1 MVKESK
7 KNSEAA
13 PDVKKHRMVFSPCSE
28 TSRMASRFASSLPV
42 MFDIPNESIDP
53 KKHMLDVWKVKI
65 KIFHP
70 KKS

>member
-1 MVKESK
+1 
-7 KNSEAA
+7 
-13 PDVKKHRMVFSPCSE
+13 MVFSPCSE